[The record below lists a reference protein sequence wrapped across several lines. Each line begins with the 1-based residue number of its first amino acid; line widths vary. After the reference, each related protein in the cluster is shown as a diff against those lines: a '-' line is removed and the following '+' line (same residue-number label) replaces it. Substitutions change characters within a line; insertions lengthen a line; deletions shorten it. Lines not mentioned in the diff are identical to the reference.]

1 MRITSILENQKIE
14 KRIAITP
21 EIAKK
26 YISLGFEVSLSE
38 NYGNHLGIKDEEYKE
53 LGVSISKDEKE
64 IISSADIIV
73 QLGLLDDDKS
83 SLFKENQSFIGV
95 LNPYEN
101 KDKINDLVKKNIN
114 TFSLELLPRITR
126 AQSMDILSSQAN
138 LAGYKAVVESF
149 AHFEKAIPMMMTA
162 AGTIPAAKVLVVG
175 AGVAGLQ
182 AIATA
187 KRMGAIVFATD
198 VRLAS
203 KEQVESLGGKFL
215 TVEGAENLETEG
227 GYAKEA
233 SDDFKKKQEELL
245 SETLKKID
253 IVVCTALIP
262 GKKAPIIIKED
273 MINNMKAGSIIYDL
287 AAIQGGNTA
296 HTKVDEIVDKNGVKI
311 MGESN
316 ILNKLPT
323 SASNLYAKNV
333 FNFVSNLYDKEN
345 ITLFKSLLR
354 QELNAAGLIINATL
368 NLSLSHTEA
377 NIIQETMIRFKIAI
391 DKLSEHI
398 QIKDPQKSIKRRSHE
413 TYILSKTMRIRLAK
427 KSDIWLLYNWVNKID
442 SIENKLITNKKIP
455 KTDHKIWYENSLKNK
470 NRYIWIIENQHI
482 AIGQLRFDINEDKKL
497 CFIDIYIDKEHR
509 KNNFGQ
515 NAYKSSY

>member
-1 MRITSILENQKIE
+1 MKIASILENQKIE
-14 KRIAITP
+14 KRISITP

-26 YISLGFEVSLSE
+26 YISLGFDVSISE
-38 NYGNHLGIKDEEYKE
+38 NYGSHLGIKDEEYKD
-53 LGVSISKDEKE
+53 LGVTTSNDEKE
-64 IISSADIIV
+64 IINNADIIV
-73 QLGLLDDDKS
+73 QLGLLSDDKN
-83 SLFKENQSFIGV
+83 SLLRENQTFIGV
-95 LNPYEN
+95 LNPYDN
-101 KDKINDLVKKNIN
+101 KDKIDNLVKKKIN

-149 AHFEKAIPMMMTA
+149 ANFEKAIPMMMTA
-162 AGTIPAAKVLVVG
+162 AGTIPAAKVLVIG

-198 VRLAS
+198 VRMAS

-262 GKKAPIIIKED
+262 GKKAPVIIKED
-273 MINNMKAGSIIYDL
+273 MINNMRAGSMIYDL

-296 HTKVDEIVDKNGVKI
+296 NTKVDEIVDKNGVKI

-316 ILNKLPT
+316 ILNRLPT
-323 SASNLYAKNV
+323 SASNLYAKNL

-345 ITLFKSLLR
+345 
-354 QELNAAGLIINATL
+354 
-368 NLSLSHTEA
+368 
-377 NIIQETMIRFKIAI
+377 
-391 DKLSEHI
+391 
-398 QIKDPQKSIKRRSHE
+398 
-413 TYILSKTMRIRLAK
+413 
-427 KSDIWLLYNWVNKID
+427 
-442 SIENKLITNKKIP
+442 KKININLE
-455 KTDHKIWYENSLKNK
+455 DE
-470 NRYIWIIENQHI
+470 IIEKTLI
-482 AIGQLRFDINEDKKL
+482 K
-497 CFIDIYIDKEHR
+497 
-509 KNNFGQ
+509 
-515 NAYKSSY
+515 